1 MKKLFI
7 SLLAI
12 LFVGCIGTI
21 DNYST
26 TVISHAANNEVAL
39 SEIPVSTFAGGS
51 GTNVSYSN
59 DGVKMLIS
67 GADTSGTA
75 DAWRNYAVIPSVN
88 SSKTFSLANNDKI
101 SIEISAKLFDA
112 TGNKITQSQGSDLK
126 GSDALDIYIFKA
138 GSENQLGLLRIWTNA
153 WGSRNG
159 NHSYHLYGNGWDNQ
173 GTGLAIMGDATEDS
187 SFFIQLDKEN
197 FISSYVS
204 GQEGIVPLG
213 TSSIISDRKEAL
225 KGIDQVYF
233 KIQGENGFT
242 NETQITIKSI
252 NGQSLANDGT
262 SFIDDVAPTFN
273 NASVNKTLMINE
285 PYEIPVEAN
294 DVLSDVTYKVRIDG
308 VETDGKTF
316 TPTTKGT
323 MNVTLI
329 AIDSVGNT
337 SEKEFTFEI
346 SDGIEKPTIVSLPT
360 INDFVINPLTYLTF
374 DKPVIEDATG
384 AAKTILKMYDSGDN
398 LVATMEENSDHKFT
412 YYVDGS
418 FVGGTY
424 KLVYEVS
431 NSAGTTI
438 SEPINFNVELK
449 AKDKVPF
456 ISTDTSNMFAE
467 YVDSGIALSSSD
479 NFKQYNLGV
488 FDLDEEFNI
497 KFIVNSKTINGLNN
511 DTNYV
516 NLILVSEE
524 NENIVLMYRVWIDH
538 SGPDRSTNVYI
549 STDGGINYTD
559 IPETGWISRNV
570 DNIEGCYHM
579 GFNKDDTFFGER
591 TGGLQRVDRA
601 YDQLN
606 SIFSSLTSKKFS
618 VRLETSK
625 LGAGSISN
633 FEMIV
638 KEINGQSFTKPITWN
653 NIDLNVKTNIPES
666 ISLNDKLDISVYA
679 KDIQGNEEV
688 KLNIIDPNG
697 ETIVIDVSDGIVNY
711 EFNKLGVYKLTFVA
725 KGTNG
730 VEVKKEFSITCKS
743 TTSAIEIQVD
753 GKYEAIYDLNSE
765 VKILSATYSDNV
777 VNSSINVIKPNGE
790 KVSVTANEDYKFDK
804 PGIYKIVYVAMD
816 NAEPTPNSATKEFI
830 INIPDTLKPV
840 VEVNLKDSYNV
851 NDEVKLDIKVTD
863 DSEYDVTVTL
873 TKPDGTSEKS
883 TNKDEFVYKVTIEGK
898 YTVKV
903 VVEDIYGNKETIIKE
918 FNVLP
923 SKNNDNNN
931 SSNLGLIL
939 GISGAVVVII
949 AGGIITLTLLKKKKV
964 TKNEE
969 LASNEDNLDA
979 KKE

>member
-21 DNYST
+21 HNYST
-26 TVISHAANNEVAL
+26 AVISHAANNEVAL

-67 GADTSGTA
+67 GADTSGTS

-112 TGNKITQSQGSDLK
+112 SGNQISKSQN
-126 GSDALDIYIFKA
+126 SDALDIYIYQA
-138 GSENQLGLLRIWTNA
+138 STENQLGLLRIWTNA

-225 KGIDQVYF
+225 KDIDQVYF

-262 SFIDDVAPTFN
+262 NFIDDVAPTFN

-308 VETDGKTF
+308 VETEGKTF

-329 AIDSVGNT
+329 ASDSVGNI

-360 INDFVINPLTYLTF
+360 IDDLTINPLTYITF
-374 DKPVIEDATG
+374 DKPVIEDTTG
-384 AAKTILKMYDSGDN
+384 AAKTILKMYDDEDN
-398 LVATMEENSDHKFT
+398 LIATMEENSDHKFA
-412 YYVDGS
+412 YYVGGS

-424 KLVYEVS
+424 KLVYEVT

-438 SEPINFNVELK
+438 SDPIDIKIEIKV
-449 AKDKVPF
+449 KDKVSF

-479 NFKQYNLGV
+479 NFKQFNLGT
-488 FDLDEEFNI
+488 FDLDDEFDI
-497 KFIVNSKTINGLNN
+497 KFIVNSKTINGVNN

-516 NLILVSEE
+516 NLILISEE
-524 NENIVLMYRVWIDH
+524 NEEIVLMYRVWIDH
-538 SGPDRSTNVYI
+538 SGADRPTNVYI
-549 STDGGINYTD
+549 SKDGGISYTD
-559 IPETGWISRNV
+559 ITETGWISRNV
-570 DNIEGCYHM
+570 NDIEDCYHM

-591 TGGLQRVDRA
+591 TGGLQRVDKA
-601 YDQLN
+601 YEQINAILDTL
-606 SIFSSLTSKKFS
+606 SSKRFS
-618 VRLETSK
+618 VRLETSN
-625 LGAGSISN
+625 LGAGTISN

-653 NIDLNVKTNIPES
+653 NIDLNVKTNIPET
-666 ISLNDKLDISVYA
+666 ISLSGSLDIDVYV

-688 KLNIIDPNG
+688 KLNVVDPDG
-697 ETIVIDVSDGIVNY
+697 ETNVIDINDGKVNY
-711 EFNKLGVYKLTFVA
+711 QFNKLGVYKLTFVA

-730 VEVKKEFSITCKS
+730 VEVKKEFSVTCKS
-743 TTSAIEIQVD
+743 VTGSIEIQVD
-753 GKYEAIYDLNSE
+753 GKYESTYDLNST
-765 VKILSATYSDNV
+765 VKILGATYSDNV
-777 VNSSINVIKPNGE
+777 VKSSINVIKPNGE

-804 PGIYKIVYVAMD
+804 PGIYKIVYEAMD

-851 NDEVKLDIKVTD
+851 NEEVKLDIKVTD
-863 DSEYDVTVTL
+863 DSEYDVTITL

-883 TNKDEFVYKVTIEGK
+883 TSKEGFVYKVTIEGK

-923 SKNNDNNN
+923 SKKNDNNN

-939 GISGAVVVII
+939 GISGAIVII
-949 AGGIITLTLLKKKKV
+949 AGGIITFTLLKKKKV
-964 TKNEE
+964 SKNNE
-969 LASNEDNLDA
+969 LVSNEDNLDA

>member
-21 DNYST
+21 HNYST

-67 GADTSGTA
+67 GADTSGTS

-112 TGNKITQSQGSDLK
+112 SGNQISKSQN
-126 GSDALDIYIFKA
+126 SDALDIYIYQA
-138 GSENQLGLLRIWTNA
+138 GTENQLGLLRIWTNA

-225 KGIDQVYF
+225 KDIDQVYF

-262 SFIDDVAPTFN
+262 NFIDDVAPTFN
-273 NASVNKTLMINE
+273 DASVNKTLMINE

-308 VETDGKTF
+308 VETEGKTF

-329 AIDSVGNT
+329 ASDSVGNI

-360 INDFVINPLTYLTF
+360 IDDLTINPLTYITF
-374 DKPVIEDATG
+374 DKPVIEDTTG
-384 AAKTILKMYDSGDN
+384 AAKTILKMYDVEDN
-398 LVATMEENSDHKFT
+398 LIAAMEENSDHKFA

-424 KLVYEVS
+424 KLVYEVT

-438 SEPINFNVELK
+438 SDPIDIKIEIKV
-449 AKDKVPF
+449 KDKVSF

-479 NFKQYNLGV
+479 NFKQFNLGT
-488 FDLDEEFNI
+488 FDLDDEFDI
-497 KFIVNSKTINGLNN
+497 KFIVNSKTINGVNN

-516 NLILVSEE
+516 NLILISEE
-524 NENIVLMYRVWIDH
+524 NEEIVLMYRVWIDH
-538 SGPDRSTNVYI
+538 SGADRPTNVYI
-549 STDGGINYTD
+549 SKDGGISYTD
-559 IPETGWISRNV
+559 ITETGWISRNV
-570 DNIEGCYHM
+570 NDIEDCYHM

-591 TGGLQRVDRA
+591 TGGLQRVDKA
-601 YDQLN
+601 YEQINAILDTL
-606 SIFSSLTSKKFS
+606 SSKRFS
-618 VRLETSK
+618 VRLETSN
-625 LGAGSISN
+625 LGAGTISN

-653 NIDLNVKTNIPES
+653 NIDLNVKTNIPET
-666 ISLNDKLDISVYA
+666 ISLSGSLDIDVYV

-688 KLNIIDPNG
+688 KLNVVDPDG
-697 ETIVIDVSDGIVNY
+697 ETNVIDINDGKVNY
-711 EFNKLGVYKLTFVA
+711 QFNKLGVYKLTFVA

-730 VEVKKEFSITCKS
+730 VEVKKEFSVTCKS
-743 TTSAIEIQVD
+743 VTGSIEIQVD
-753 GKYEAIYDLNSE
+753 GKYESTYDLNSTI
-765 VKILSATYSDNV
+765 KILGATYSDNV
-777 VNSSINVIKPNGE
+777 VKSSINVIKPNGE

-804 PGIYKIVYVAMD
+804 PGIYKIIYEAMD

-840 VEVNLKDSYNV
+840 VEVNLKDSYNI
-851 NDEVKLDIKVTD
+851 NEEVKLDIKVTD
-863 DSEYDVTVTL
+863 DSEYDVIVTL

-883 TNKDEFVYKVTIEGK
+883 TSKEGFVYKVTIEGK

-923 SKNNDNNN
+923 SKKNDNNN

-939 GISGAVVVII
+939 GISGAIVII
-949 AGGIITLTLLKKKKV
+949 AGGIITFTLLKKKKV
-964 TKNEE
+964 SKNNE
-969 LASNEDNLDA
+969 LVSNEDNLDA